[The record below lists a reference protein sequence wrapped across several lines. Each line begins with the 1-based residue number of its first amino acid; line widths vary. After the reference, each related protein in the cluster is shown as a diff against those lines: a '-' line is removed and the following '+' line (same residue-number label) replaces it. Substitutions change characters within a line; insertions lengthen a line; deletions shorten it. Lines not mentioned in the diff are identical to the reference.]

1 MGLFGP
7 SRKEIVKE
15 RYEEKAKHEAE
26 ERAKAEAAS
35 LASDAQG
42 IMKKAKLNKEI

>member
-15 RYEEKAKHEAE
+15 RYEEKAKQEAE
-26 ERAKAEAAS
+26 ERAKAE
-35 LASDAQG
+35 G
-42 IMKKAKLNKEI
+42 IFGFRRTGNYEEGKA